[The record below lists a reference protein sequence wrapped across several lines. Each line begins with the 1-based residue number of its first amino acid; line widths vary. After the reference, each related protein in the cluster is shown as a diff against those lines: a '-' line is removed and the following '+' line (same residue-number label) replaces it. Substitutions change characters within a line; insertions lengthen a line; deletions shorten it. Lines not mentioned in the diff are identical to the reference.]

1 MNKLHR
7 IIRKIHRYLTIPF
20 VVFALLAMVLTK
32 GMPINHL
39 IQQLQKLFTLSLA
52 FTGIFMFLY
61 PYYKKLS
68 KNK

>member
-1 MNKLHR
+1 
-7 IIRKIHRYLTIPF
+7 
-20 VVFALLAMVLTK
+20 VLTK
-32 GMPINHL
+32 GMPINYL
-39 IQQLQKLFTLSLA
+39 MQQLQKIFTLSLA